1 MHLRDFNA
9 GEVIF
14 TQGGQGAG
22 AILVLNGEVRVSA
35 DKTELAR
42 LRDGDFFG
50 EIALAASEKR
60 TADATATSAQV
71 FDNLVVI
78 PSVAAN
84 AVNLHPVQAILG
96 IIIFGSLFGTV
107 GIIVAVP
114 AIAAG
119 KIVFKNIYTDIAN
132 ASLKATP

>member
-1 MHLRDFNA
+1 MNSRLRL
-9 GEVIF
+9 
-14 TQGGQGAG
+14 
-22 AILVLNGEVRVSA
+22 LVLSLLVGAAMTPFDADILYLSVAVIVSA
-35 DKTELAR
+35 Q
-42 LRDGDFFG
+42 
-50 EIALAASEKR
+50 I
-60 TADATATSAQV
+60 

-78 PSVAAN
+78 PSVVAN
-84 AVNLHPVQAILG
+84 SVNLHPVQAILG

-107 GIIVAVP
+107 GIILAVP